1 MCRTREIGRLTVRDR
16 SKDVNLSHVGMVG
29 LAALEPTHLFLWNVE
44 YHSCTKEVRLEVVHQ
59 WGGCVFSC
67 HEILQ

>member
-29 LAALEPTHLFLWNVE
+29 LVALEPTHLFLWNVE
-44 YHSCTKEVRLEVVHQ
+44 YHPQRTNEE
-59 WGGCVFSC
+59 F
-67 HEILQ
+67 HEMRTHMRPPH